1 MLVISQ
7 KKGQKI
13 HLGRDIT
20 ITIVDAK
27 PGKVK
32 IGIEAPASIH
42 IERDNNSDINAVD
55 KEKIT
60 KSQVKNKIELDNK

>member
-13 HLGRDIT
+13 HIGRDIT

-32 IGIEAPASIH
+32 IGIEAPASIP
-42 IERDNNSDINAVD
+42 IERDNSEINVEIN
-55 KEKIT
+55 KKQQGNTQKI
-60 KSQVKNKIELDNK
+60 K

>member
-13 HLGRDIT
+13 HIGRDIT
-20 ITIVDAK
+20 ITIVDTK

-32 IGIEAPASIH
+32 IGIEAPASIP
-42 IERDNNSDINAVD
+42 IERDNTIVTNKEN
-55 KEKIT
+55 KEKQISH
-60 KSQVKNKIELDNK
+60 KQKIK

>member
-13 HLGRDIT
+13 HIGRDIT

-32 IGIEAPASIH
+32 IGIEAPSAIP
-42 IERDNNSDINAVD
+42 IEREISDKHQENN
-55 KEKIT
+55 K
-60 KSQVKNKIELDNK
+60 VKLEIKNISNT

>member
-13 HLGRDIT
+13 HIGRDIT

-32 IGIEAPASIH
+32 IGIEAPASIP
-42 IERDNNSDINAVD
+42 IKRNNYKENNEDYRDNKMI
-55 KEKIT
+55 KHK
-60 KSQVKNKIELDNK
+60 